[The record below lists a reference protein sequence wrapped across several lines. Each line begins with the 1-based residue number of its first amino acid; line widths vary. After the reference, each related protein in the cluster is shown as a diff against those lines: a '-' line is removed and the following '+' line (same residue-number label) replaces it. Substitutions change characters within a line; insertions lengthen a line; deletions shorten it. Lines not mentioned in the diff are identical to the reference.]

1 MATPDFSKV
10 WASNSPLPEYT
21 FSDADYVTGWDFVG
35 SAPPTKNEFDAW
47 FKMVDTKLNWLYGQL
62 QDTASKLYPVGSV
75 YISFNP
81 TSPQTLF
88 GGTWVRMKD
97 RVLMASGDTYAPN
110 TTGGSATVTL
120 NENQL
125 PSHNHSLTTN
135 GSHTH
140 SASSANAGNHNHSV
154 SGTIANAGDH
164 THTWSGSSESAGEHT
179 HTFTGSSALAGN
191 HTHTFTGSSASAG
204 NHSHTATTSG
214 AGNHNHTATT
224 STAGNHSH
232 TRGSMNITGS
242 FSGVGERYNGIPN
255 TVSGAFYVANTSAN
269 PTQGAEVRNGGDR
282 DDYFGFDASRSW
294 TGSTSTAGNHT
305 HTLTTTTNGNHT
317 HTLTTNTTGSHT
329 HTITGSNANNGAHT
343 HTITGS
349 NATNGEH
356 THTISGSNTNAGT
369 HTHTWSGS
377 IGNNGT
383 HNHTISVVANGNH
396 THTVGNTGGGLPVNT
411 LPPYQTVYMWRRTA

>member
-10 WASNSPLPEYT
+10 WASNSPLPDYT
-21 FSDADYVTGWDFVG
+21 FSDADYLTGWDFVG

-47 FKMVDTKLNWLYGQL
+47 FKMVDEKLNFLYGQL

-75 YISFNP
+75 YISFNS

-120 NENQL
+120 TTSNL

-140 SASSANAGNHNHSV
+140 SASSANAGNHNHTV

-164 THTWSGSSESAGEHT
+164 THTWSGSSASAG
-179 HTFTGSSALAGN
+179 G

-204 NHSHTATTSG
+204 NHSHTWSG
-214 AGNHNHTATT
+214 SSASAGSHTHTITA
-224 STAGNHSH
+224 STASAGAHTH
-232 TRGSMNITGS
+232 TRGSMNIEGT
-242 FSGVGERYNGIPN
+242 FSGTGQYYYNAGHTLGG
-255 TVSGAFYVANTSAN
+255 TVTGAFYRINTANN
-269 PTQGAEVRNGGDR
+269 PSQGAPLATGSDQQK
-282 DDYFGFDASRSW
+282 DDYFGFDASREGAW
-294 TGSTSTAGNHT
+294 TGSTSSNGAHT
-305 HTLTTTTNGNHT
+305 HTVTASASSAGA
-317 HTLTTNTTGSHT
+317 HT
-329 HTITGSNANNGAHT
+329 HTITGSNANNGNHT

-349 NATNGEH
+349 NATNGAH
-356 THTISGSNTNAGT
+356 THTISGSNTSAGT

-383 HNHTISVVANGNH
+383 HNHTITVVANGNH